1 MIMIGVNGLSQ
12 IAEKEEGWVEYGDDQ
27 NKVQLKIAKVATEMP
42 DGFYL
47 NSDIYGI
54 VPTLRIF
61 VNYDTLNNIE
71 NELLETSNIKESIKL
86 DVYST
91 NREKLDEQLEII
103 NLKYNTNL
111 SSIYIDTSDKIME
124 KQITQVFLTS
134 ISILI
139 IIITVV
145 NLINVVVCDINLR
158 MKDFSVLISIGISK
172 KDMNKIIL
180 TEYLV
185 YLIIPYIAG
194 IALSLLT
201 SYILFKTID
210 YYEYFN
216 FNIPYIE
223 IIILLTVILIAITS
237 IIKYVNK
244 KINNSEII
252 EIIKKNN
259 I

>member
-1 MIMIGVNGLSQ
+1 MIGVNGLSQ
-12 IAEKEEGWVEYGDDQ
+12 IAEQEDGWVEYGDDQ
-27 NKVQLKIAKVATEMP
+27 NKVQLKIAKVTTEMP
-42 DGFYL
+42 DGFYF

-61 VNYDTLNNIE
+61 VNYDTLNNVE
-71 NELLETSNIKESIKL
+71 NKLLGTSNIKEPIRL
-86 DVYST
+86 DIYST
-91 NREKLDEQLEII
+91 DREKLDEQLELI
-103 NLKYNTNL
+103 NLKYNTNIQ
-111 SSIYIDTSDKIME
+111 SIYLGENKDIAE

-172 KDMNKIIL
+172 KDMSKIIL

-201 SYILFKTID
+201 SYILYKTID

-223 IIILLTVILIAITS
+223 ILILFIAILIIITS